1 MKEWIIKFNEKIE
14 SLAASK
20 RLQYLRITGGVV
32 WNLALI
38 FLVTFVILGVFAVS
52 VGAGYFASLVKDEPL
67 RSKEEMRDMIF
78 NYEETSEVYFAN
90 NVRLGP
96 LRTDLDRRE
105 TSLANVSQYV
115 INAVLATEDEYFREH
130 NGIVPKAVL
139 RGLLQDVSN
148 SSTQT
153 GGSTLT
159 QQLIKNQILTNE
171 VSYERKAKEILLA
184 LRLEK
189 FMEKEEI
196 LEAYLNIIPYGRNA
210 NGRNIAG
217 IETAAQGIF
226 GVKAS
231 DLNLAQSAYI
241 AGIPQAPFKYTPFTN
256 KGERKTPE
264 QMQAGIDR
272 MKIVLYRMKEVG
284 YINEAEYENA
294 ILYDITKDF
303 REPEQRAEDK
313 YPWLTAEIEKR
324 SVRILMD
331 IIAEQDNIDPNRL
344 KEEDNLYQKYKI
356 IAERAIRSNG
366 YRIYTTINKE
376 MYDAM
381 NTAAAAYENY
391 GHTYTE
397 SYTDENGD
405 EATRPLPVQVG
416 SVAMETKTGKILAFV
431 GGRDHSIEALNHAT
445 QARRSNGSTMK
456 PLIVYGPALE
466 YGIIGAGSPL
476 VDIKIEHGNWKPNN
490 FNAEEE
496 RGLVSARDA
505 LEDSLNI
512 PVARLYIEMLNRR
525 PAEYLL
531 QLGVEELHPEDF
543 ETPSTSIGS
552 LKKGVTVEENTN
564 AYQAIANNGQ
574 FIDGYMIE
582 KIVDLDG
589 NVIYEHK
596 TEPLQVYTP
605 ETAYILTDMMRGVL
619 SEGTGVTAKNTLKF
633 NADFAAKTGTT
644 NDYSDVWFMGYN
656 PNITLGVW
664 LGYKDLKLG
673 LGTFNNQYGH
683 PSTRINRLWA
693 SLMNSL
699 YDVNPEFIGTTEKY
713 VKPANVVSASFCG
726 ISGMAPSEACS
737 EAGLVRTDLFN
748 KAVFLPSKPDDSL
761 TSGATVF
768 VNGKSY
774 PALPTTPSEFVT
786 SGGVGLSQSF
796 VDRVLGKLGGDAS
809 KLLRGIGTIADSDNE
824 SGGLVEDSVPPNAV
838 NANISGSSIVWSRSS
853 SNDVVGY
860 RVYTVTNGERQLVG
874 SITSR
879 ETYSFPLSRGIE
891 YIVVAVDITGLE
903 SPASNVVS
911 LENITPPEPSQPPG
925 NGGSDGGPG
934 NEGGNNGNGPGNG
947 NKPPNNR
954 PGPGDDNEDDNGSP
968 DDEESNE
975 EDLSNRD

>member
-1 MKEWIIKFNEKIE
+1 MID

-20 RLQYLRITGGVV
+20 WLHYLRITGGVV

-38 FLVTFVILGVFAVS
+38 FIIAFIVLGVFAVS
-52 VGAGYFASLVKDEPL
+52 VGAGYFASLVDDEPL
-67 RSKEEMRDMIF
+67 RPKEEMRNMIL

-90 NVRLGP
+90 NVYIGK
-96 LRTDLDRRE
+96 LRTDLERRE
-105 TSLANVSQYV
+105 TSLSKVSQNV

-130 NGIVPKAVL
+130 DGIVPKAVI

-189 FMEKEEI
+189 FMNKEEI

-217 IETAAQGIF
+217 IETAAEGIF
-226 GVKAS
+226 GLKAA

-272 MKIVLYRMKEVG
+272 MKTVLYRMKEVG
-284 YINEAEYENA
+284 FINEAEYDEA
-294 ILYDITKDF
+294 IKYDIAKDF
-303 REPEQRAEDK
+303 REPEQRAEDR
-313 YPWLTAEIEKR
+313 YPWLTVEIESR
-324 SVRILMD
+324 AVQILMN
-331 IIAEQDNIDPNRL
+331 IIAEQSGIDPARL
-344 KEEDNLYQKYKI
+344 KEEQNLYEKYKI
-356 IAERAIRSNG
+356 MAERAVRSNG
-366 YRIYTTINKE
+366 YRIYTTIDKE
-376 MYDAM
+376 MYDSM
-381 NTAAAAYENY
+381 NAAAAAYENY

-397 SYTDENGD
+397 KYTDENGD

-416 SVAMETKTGKILAFV
+416 SMAMETKTGKILAFV
-431 GGRDHSIEALNHAT
+431 AGRDHSIEQLNHAT

-456 PLIVYGPALE
+456 PLIVYGPAIE
-466 YGIIGAGSPL
+466 YGVIGAGSPV
-476 VDIKIEHGNWKPNN
+476 VDVKIENGDWKPNN
-490 FNAEEE
+490 FNVDEE

-512 PVARLYIEMLNRR
+512 PAARLYNEIIDRR
-525 PAEYLL
+525 PVEYLL
-531 QLGVEELHPEDF
+531 QLGVEKLHAEDF
-543 ETPSTSIGS
+543 ETLATSLGALRNGI
-552 LKKGVTVEENTN
+552 TVEENTN

-596 TEPLQVYTP
+596 AEPVQVYSP
-605 ETAYILTDMMRGVL
+605 ETAYILTDMLRGVL
-619 SEGTGVTAKNTLKF
+619 SEGTGVSAKNSLKF

-644 NDYSDVWFMGYN
+644 SFYGDVWFMGYN

-699 YDVNPEFIGTTEKY
+699 YDVNPEFIGTSERY
-713 VKPANVVSASFCG
+713 VQPSNVVSAPFCG
-726 ISGMAPSEACS
+726 ISGMAPSEACT

-748 KAVFLPSKPDDSL
+748 KAVFLPTLPDDSL
-761 TSGATVF
+761 TSGTSVI
-768 VNGKSY
+768 VNGISY

-786 SGGVGLSQSF
+786 LGGTGLSQAF
-796 VDRVLGKLGGDAS
+796 ADRVLGRLGGDAT
-809 KLLRGIGTIADSDNE
+809 KLLRGIGTIADSNNE
-824 SGGLVEDSVPPNAV
+824 GGGLVEDDVPPSAV
-838 NANISGSSIVWSRSS
+838 TASVNGNSIVWNRSS

-860 RVYTVTNGERQLVG
+860 RIYTVTDAGRLLVG
-874 SITSR
+874 SVRSG
-879 ETYSFPLSRGIE
+879 ENYSFQMPSVAE
-891 YIVVAVDITGLE
+891 YFVVAIDITGLE
-903 SPASNVVS
+903 SPASNIVGHAH
-911 LENITPPEPSQPPG
+911 ITPTEPHPTP
-925 NGGSDGGPG
+925 GPG
-934 NEGGNNGNGPGNG
+934 GNNG
-947 NKPPNNR
+947 NKPPNER
-954 PGPGDDNEDDNGSP
+954 PGSEDDSDDESLDDDDNDSNDDDSTSGRNGRSG
-968 DDEESNE
+968 
-975 EDLSNRD
+975 RD

>member
-1 MKEWIIKFNEKIE
+1 MKEWITKFNEKID
-14 SLAASK
+14 SLATSK
-20 RLQYLRITGGVV
+20 WLHYLRITGGVA

-38 FLVTFVILGVFAVS
+38 FIVAFVILGVFAVS
-52 VGAGYFASLVKDEPL
+52 VGAGYFASLVEDEPL
-67 RSKEEMRDMIF
+67 RSEEEMRNMIF

-90 NVRLGP
+90 NVYLGK

-105 TSLANVSQYV
+105 TSLAKVSPNV

-130 NGIVPKAVL
+130 NGIVPKAVI

-184 LRLEK
+184 FRLEK

-217 IETAAQGIF
+217 IETAAEGIF
-226 GVKAS
+226 GVMAA

-256 KGERKTPE
+256 KGERKSPE
-264 QMQAGIDR
+264 LMQAGIDR
-272 MKIVLYRMKEVG
+272 MKTVLYRMKEVG
-284 YINEAEYENA
+284 FINEAEYEAA
-294 ILYDITKDF
+294 INYDITKDF

-313 YPWLTAEIEKR
+313 YPWLADEIEKR
-324 SVRILMD
+324 AIEILRD
-331 IIAEQDNIDPNRL
+331 ILAEQDGINPSRL
-344 KEEDNLYQKYKI
+344 KEEDNLKEKYEI
-356 IAERAIRSNG
+356 IAARAVRLNG

-381 NTAAAAYENY
+381 NAAAVAYENY

-397 SYTDENGD
+397 TVIEDGE
-405 EATRPLPVQVG
+405 EVTRPLPVQIG
-416 SVAMETKTGKILAFV
+416 SMAMETKTGKILAFV
-431 GGRDHSIEALNHAT
+431 GGRDFSIEQTNHAT
-445 QARRSNGSTMK
+445 RAPRSNGSTMK
-456 PLIVYGPALE
+456 PLIVYGPAIE
-466 YGIIGAGSPL
+466 YGMIGAGSPV
-476 VDIKIEHGNWKPNN
+476 VDVKIENYDWALNN
-490 FNAEEE
+490 YNKNEE
-496 RGLVSARDA
+496 RGLVSAREA

-512 PVARLYIEMLNRR
+512 PAGRLYMEMLNRR

-531 QLGVEELHPEDF
+531 QLGVSNLHPLDF
-543 ETPSTSIGS
+543 ETPATSLGS
-552 LKKGVTVEENTN
+552 LNKGITVEENTN
-564 AYQAIANNGQ
+564 AYQAFANSGQ

-596 TEPLQVYTP
+596 IEPVQVYSP

-619 SEGTGVTAKNTLKF
+619 TEGTGVSAKNTLKF

-644 NDYSDVWFMGYN
+644 SSYGDVWFMGYN
-656 PNITLGVW
+656 PNVTLGVW
-664 LGYKDLKLG
+664 LGYRDLKLS

-699 YDVNPEFIGTTEKY
+699 YDVNPEFIGTSERF
-713 VKPANVVSASFCG
+713 VRPPNVVSASFCG
-726 ISGMAPSEACS
+726 ISGMKPTEACS
-737 EAGLVRTDLFN
+737 DAGLVRTDLFN
-748 KAVFLPSKPDDSL
+748 KAVFLPTQPDDSL
-761 TSGATVF
+761 TSGATVY
-768 VNGKSY
+768 VNGNKY
-774 PALPTTPSEFVT
+774 PALPSTPSEFV
-786 SGGVGLSQSF
+786 SVGGGVGLSQSF
-796 VDRVLGKLGGDAS
+796 VERVLGKLGGDAS
-809 KLLRGIGTIADSDNE
+809 KLLRGISTIADSDSE
-824 SGGLVEDSVPPNAV
+824 SGGLVEDSVPPSAV
-838 NANISGSSIVWSRSS
+838 TANLSGNSIVWKRSS

-860 RVYTVTNGERQLVG
+860 RIYTITNGSRRLVD
-874 SITSR
+874 SVISN
-879 ETYSFPLSRGIE
+879 ETYSFTVSKNIE

-903 SPASNVVS
+903 SPASNIVS
-911 LENITPPEPSQPPG
+911 LIESPEPSPSP
-925 NGGSDGGPG
+925 GPG
-934 NEGGNNGNGPGNG
+934 NSEPPGNG
-947 NKPPNNR
+947 NKPPGGR
-954 PGPGDDNEDDNGSP
+954 PGDDGDGDDDGDNDSDDGSGSEGDSDSDNNESSG
-968 DDEESNE
+968 
-975 EDLSNRD
+975 RR

>member
-1 MKEWIIKFNEKIE
+1 MID

-20 RLQYLRITGGVV
+20 WLHHLRITGGVV

-38 FLVTFVILGVFAVS
+38 FIVAFVVLGVFAVS
-52 VGAGYFASLVKDEPL
+52 VGAGYFASLVDDEPL
-67 RSKEEMRDMIF
+67 RPKEDMRNMIL
-78 NYEETSEVYFAN
+78 NYEETSEVYFAG
-90 NVRLGP
+90 NVYIGK
-96 LRTDLDRRE
+96 LRTDLERRE
-105 TSLANVSQYV
+105 TSLAKVSQNV

-130 NGIVPKAVL
+130 NGIVPKAVI

-189 FMEKEEI
+189 FMTKEEI

-217 IETAAQGIF
+217 IETAAEGIF
-226 GVKAS
+226 GVKAA

-256 KGERKTPE
+256 KGVRKTPE

-272 MKIVLYRMKEVG
+272 MKTVLFRMREVG
-284 YINEAEYENA
+284 YINDTEYEAA
-294 ILYDITKDF
+294 INYDITKDF

-313 YPWLTAEIEKR
+313 YPWLTVEIESR
-324 SVRILMD
+324 AIQILMN
-331 IIAEQDNIDPNRL
+331 IIAEQDGIDPARL
-344 KEEDNLYQKYKI
+344 KEELNLYEKYKI
-356 IAERAIRSNG
+356 IAERAVRSNG

-381 NTAAAAYENY
+381 NAAAAAYENY

-397 SYTDENGD
+397 KYTDENGD

-416 SVAMETKTGKILAFV
+416 SMAMETKTGKILAFV
-431 GGRDHSIEALNHAT
+431 AGRDYSIEQLNHAT

-456 PLIVYGPALE
+456 PLIVYGPAIE
-466 YGIIGAGSPL
+466 YGVIGAGSPV
-476 VDIKIEHGNWKPNN
+476 VDVKIENGSWKPNN
-490 FNAEEE
+490 FNVDEE

-512 PVARLYIEMLNRR
+512 PAARLYNEIIDRR

-531 QLGVEELHPEDF
+531 QLGVEKLHPEDF
-543 ETPSTSIGS
+543 ENLSTSLGALWYGI
-552 LKKGVTVEENTN
+552 TVEENTN

-596 TEPLQVYTP
+596 AEPLQVYTP

-619 SEGTGVTAKNTLKF
+619 SEGTGVSAKNSLKF

-644 NDYSDVWFMGYN
+644 SFYGDVWFMGYN

-683 PSTRINRLWA
+683 PSSRINRLWA

-699 YDVNPEFIGTTEKY
+699 YDVNPEFIGTNEQY

-726 ISGMAPSEACS
+726 ISGMAPSEACTA
-737 EAGLVRTDLFN
+737 AGLVRTDLFN
-748 KAVFLPSKPDDSL
+748 KAVLLPTKPDDSL
-761 TSGATVF
+761 TSGSTVY
-768 VNGKSY
+768 VNGSSY
-774 PALPTTPSEFVT
+774 PALPSTPSEFV
-786 SGGVGLSQSF
+786 SSDGVGLSQAF
-796 VDRVLGKLGGDAS
+796 VDRVLGRLGGDAS

-824 SGGLVEDSVPPNAV
+824 GGGLVEDSVPPNAV
-838 NANISGSSIVWSRSS
+838 TANLNGSSIVWSRSS

-860 RVYTVTNGERQLVG
+860 RVYMVTDAGRLLVG
-874 SITSR
+874 SVKSS
-879 ETYSFPLSRGIE
+879 ENYSFQMTSGSD
-891 YIVVAVDITGLE
+891 YFVVAVDITGLE
-903 SPASNVVS
+903 SSASNIVGLAHV
-911 LENITPPEPSQPPG
+911 TPTEPSPTPG
-925 NGGSDGGPG
+925 P
-934 NEGGNNGNGPGNG
+934 GGNNGNR
-947 NKPPNNR
+947 PPNGR
-954 PGPGDDNEDDNGSP
+954 PGSGGNSDDGSLDDDDSDSNDDDSSDRGDRSG
-968 DDEESNE
+968 
-975 EDLSNRD
+975 RD

>member
-1 MKEWIIKFNEKIE
+1 VKEWITKFNETMD

-20 RLQYLRITGGVV
+20 WLHYLRITGGVV

-38 FLVTFVILGVFAVS
+38 FIVVFVVLGVFAVS
-52 VGAGYFASLVKDEPL
+52 VGAGYFASLVDDEPL
-67 RSKEEMRDMIF
+67 RPEKEMRNMIF
-78 NYEETSEVYFAN
+78 SYEETSEVYFAN
-90 NVRLGP
+90 NVYIGK
-96 LRTDLDRRE
+96 LRTDLERRE
-105 TSLANVSQYV
+105 TSLAKVSQHV

-130 NGIVPKAVL
+130 NGIVPKAVI

-189 FMEKEEI
+189 FMKKEEI

-217 IETAAQGIF
+217 IETAAEGIF
-226 GVKAS
+226 GVKAA

-241 AGIPQAPFKYTPFTN
+241 AGLPQAPFKYTPFTN

-272 MKIVLYRMKEVG
+272 MKTVLFRMKEVG
-284 YINEAEYENA
+284 YINEADYEAA
-294 ILYDITKDF
+294 IVYDIAKDF

-313 YPWLTAEIEKR
+313 YPWLTAEVER
-324 SVRILMD
+324 RAVQILM
-331 IIAEQDNIDPNRL
+331 ILIAEQDGIDPARL
-344 KEEDNLYQKYKI
+344 KEEDNLYEKYKI
-356 IAERAIRSNG
+356 IAERSVRSNG
-366 YRIYTTINKE
+366 YRIYTTLNKE

-397 SYTDENGD
+397 TYTDENGD

-431 GGRDHSIEALNHAT
+431 AGRDHSIEQLNHAT

-456 PLIVYGPALE
+456 PLIVYGPAIE
-466 YGIIGAGSPL
+466 YGIIGAGSPV
-476 VDIKIEHGNWKPNN
+476 VDVKIENGWSPNN
-490 FNAEEE
+490 FNVDEE

-512 PVARLYIEMLNRR
+512 PAARLYNEILDRR

-531 QLGVEELHPEDF
+531 QLGVEKLHPEDF
-543 ETPSTSIGS
+543 ENLSTSLGALWHGI
-552 LKKGVTVEENTN
+552 TVEENTN

-596 TEPLQVYTP
+596 AEPVQVYTP
-605 ETAYILTDMMRGVL
+605 ETAYILTDMLRGVL
-619 SEGTGVTAKNTLKF
+619 SEGTGVSAKNSLKF

-644 NDYSDVWFMGYN
+644 SFYGDVWFMGYN

-664 LGYKDLKLG
+664 LGYKDLNLG

-699 YDVNPEFIGTTEKY
+699 YDVNPEFIGTNEQY
-713 VKPANVVSASFCG
+713 VQPSNVVSAPFCG

-737 EAGLVRTDLFN
+737 NTGLVRTDLFN
-748 KAVFLPSKPDDSL
+748 KAVFLPTLPDDSL
-761 TSGATVF
+761 TSGTSVF
-768 VNGKSY
+768 VNGSSY
-774 PALPTTPSEFVT
+774 PALSSTPSEFVST
-786 SGGVGLSQSF
+786 GGVGLSQAF

-824 SGGLVEDSVPPNAV
+824 GGGLVEDTVPPSAV
-838 NANISGSSIVWSRSS
+838 TANVIGNSIVWSRSS

-860 RVYTVTNGERQLVG
+860 RIYTVTDGGRLLVG
-874 SITSR
+874 SVSSA
-879 ETYSFPLSRGIE
+879 ETYSFPISRGIE
-891 YIVVAVDITGLE
+891 YFVIAVDITGLE
-903 SPASNVVS
+903 SPASNIVGNTNV
-911 LENITPPEPSQPPG
+911 EPS
-925 NGGSDGGPG
+925 ST
-934 NEGGNNGNGPGNG
+934 
-947 NKPPNNR
+947 
-954 PGPGDDNEDDNGSP
+954 PGPGGNYGNRPPNGRPGSGDDRDTDDDDDDDGASDDDNDSN
-968 DDEESNE
+968 DDES
-975 EDLSNRD
+975 SSRD

>member
-1 MKEWIIKFNEKIE
+1 MKEWITKFNKMID
-14 SLAASK
+14 SLATSK
-20 RLQYLRITGGVV
+20 WLHYLRITGGVV

-38 FLVTFVILGVFAVS
+38 FIVAFGILGVFAVS
-52 VGAGYFASLVKDEPL
+52 VGAGYFASLVEDEPL
-67 RSKEEMRDMIF
+67 RSEEEMRNMIL

-90 NVRLGP
+90 NVYLGK

-105 TSLANVSQYV
+105 TSLAKVSPNV

-130 NGIVPKAVL
+130 NGIVPKAVI

-217 IETAAQGIF
+217 IETAAEGIF
-226 GVKAS
+226 GVKAA

-264 QMQAGIDR
+264 QMQPGIDR
-272 MKIVLYRMKEVG
+272 MKTVLYRMKEVG
-284 YINEAEYENA
+284 FINEAEYEAA
-294 ILYDITKDF
+294 INYDITKDF

-313 YPWLTAEIEKR
+313 YPWLTVEIEERAIK
-324 SVRILMD
+324 ILGD
-331 IIAEQDNIDPNRL
+331 ILAEQDGIDPSRL
-344 KEEDNLYQKYKI
+344 EEEDNLKEKYRI
-356 IAERAIRSNG
+356 IAQRAVRQNG
-366 YRIYTTINKE
+366 YRIYTTINKD

-381 NTAAAAYENY
+381 NAAAAAYENY

-397 SYTDENGD
+397 TTTDENGI
-405 EATRPLPVQVG
+405 EVNSPLPVQVG
-416 SVAMETKTGKILAFV
+416 SIAMETKTGKILAFV
-431 GGRDHSIEALNHAT
+431 GGRDHSISQLNHAT

-466 YGIIGAGSPL
+466 YGIIGAGSPV
-476 VDIKIEHGNWKPNN
+476 VDVKIANYGWKPNN
-490 FNAEEE
+490 FNTEEE

-512 PVARLYIEMLNRR
+512 PAARLYIDMLNRR

-531 QLGVEELHPEDF
+531 QLGVEELHAEDF
-543 ETPSTSIGS
+543 ETPSTSLGS
-552 LKKGVTVEENTN
+552 LKYGITVEENTN

-596 TEPLQVYTP
+596 TESVQVYSP

-619 SEGTGVTAKNTLKF
+619 SQGTGVSAKNSLKF

-644 NDYSDVWFMGYN
+644 SNYGDVWFMGYN

-664 LGYKDLKLG
+664 LGYKDLKLS

-699 YDVNPEFIGTTEKY
+699 YDANPEFIGTSERF
-713 VKPANVVSASFCG
+713 VKPANVVYASFCG
-726 ISGMAPSEACS
+726 ISGMRPSEACS
-737 EAGLVRTDLFN
+737 DAGLVQSDLFN
-748 KAVFLPSKPDDSL
+748 KAVFLPSKVDDSL
-761 TSGATVF
+761 TTGASVY
-768 VNGKSY
+768 VNGNIY
-774 PALPTTPSEFVT
+774 PALPSTPSEFV
-786 SGGVGLSQSF
+786 SLGGGIGLSQSF
-796 VDRVLGKLGGDAS
+796 VDRVLGKLGGDAT
-809 KLLRGIGTIADSDNE
+809 KLLRGISTIADSDDEN
-824 SGGLVEDSVPPNAV
+824 GGLVEDSVPPKAV
-838 NANISGSSIVWSRSS
+838 TVNLSGNSLVWNRSS

-860 RVYTVTNGERQLVG
+860 RIYTITNGRRVLASSVK
-874 SITSR
+874 SN
-879 ETYSFPLSRGIE
+879 ETYSFPVTQNIE

-903 SPASNVVS
+903 SPTSNIVS
-911 LENITPPEPSQPPG
+911 ISGPPEPSPSP
-925 NGGSDGGPG
+925 SP
-934 NEGGNNGNGPGNG
+934 GPGNG
-947 NKPPNNR
+947 NGNDGSPGNGNNPPGGR
-954 PGPGDDNEDDNGSP
+954 PGDDGSGDDDDDSDEGSGS
-968 DDEESNE
+968 DG
-975 EDLSNRD
+975 DLDLDND